1 MNLLFACTVITVV
14 LVLATGIYS
23 LLTTKNLIRVIIS
36 IELLTKAASL
46 FIIVVGNV
54 INRPGLAQSM
64 VVTII
69 VVEVVTVAVAAGL
82 AVGLFQRTGAM
93 NIEKIRSSEDKEDE

>member
-1 MNLLFACTVITVV
+1 MNLIYAFTVITVS
-14 LVLATGIYS
+14 LVIVTGIYS
-23 LLTTKNLIRVIIS
+23 LLTTKNLVRVIIS

-54 INRPGLAQSM
+54 INRPNLAQSM

-82 AVGLFQRTGAM
+82 AAGLFQRFGTM
-93 NIEKIRSSEDKEDE
+93 NIERIGNKKDRGDE